1 MGKNINGWITK
12 LYKVDKDI
20 SFELYSTAIDIDK
33 TKLEM
38 YEIKL
43 RNGLITINEA
53 RDEMGYAMYDG
64 IEEADIPLIGKN
76 FDKLTDVW
84 LTNIPIQWS

>member
-1 MGKNINGWITK
+1 
-12 LYKVDKDI
+12 
-20 SFELYSTAIDIDK
+20 
-33 TKLEM
+33 M